1 MADMTWSEF
10 KVDLAQLHGAIG
22 SVSHESGLIG
32 GYMSQISS
40 QFASVK
46 QEWVAPSEMSFE
58 DVQQWFTRV
67 QGDLHQL
74 LDETVG
80 RLKKAYDNYHAAE
93 LANTQNLATN
103 GPGGHGGGSGGGDSG
118 GGDDSRHHDEKPP
131 AHMREA
137 LSRAEGRE
145 PATAALRDAMAP
157 LEPRIAAQPL
167 QPAEPSRPTL
177 P

>member
-10 KVDLAQLHGAIG
+10 KVDLAQLHEAIG
-22 SVSHESGLIG
+22 SVGHESGLIG
-32 GYMSQISS
+32 GYMGQISS

-46 QEWVAPSEMSFE
+46 QEWVAPSELSFE
-58 DVQQWFTRV
+58 EVQEWFTRV
-67 QGDLHQL
+67 QNDLHQL

-118 GGDDSRHHDEKPP
+118 GDDSGHHDTKTP
-131 AHMREA
+131 AHAREA
-137 LSRAEGRE
+137 LSRVEGRE
-145 PATAALRDAMAP
+145 PATAALRRAMAP

-167 QPAEPSRPTL
+167 QPAEPAQPTL

>member
-10 KVDLAQLHGAIG
+10 KVDLAQLHEAIG
-22 SVSHESGLIG
+22 SVGHESGLIG
-32 GYMSQISS
+32 GYMSQIAS

-93 LANTQNLATN
+93 LANTQNLTTN

-118 GGDDSRHHDEKPP
+118 GDDSGHHDGKTP
-131 AHMREA
+131 AHAREA
-137 LSRAEGRE
+137 LSRAGARE
-145 PATAALRDAMAP
+145 PATAALRHAMAP

-167 QPAEPSRPTL
+167 QPAQPDQPTL